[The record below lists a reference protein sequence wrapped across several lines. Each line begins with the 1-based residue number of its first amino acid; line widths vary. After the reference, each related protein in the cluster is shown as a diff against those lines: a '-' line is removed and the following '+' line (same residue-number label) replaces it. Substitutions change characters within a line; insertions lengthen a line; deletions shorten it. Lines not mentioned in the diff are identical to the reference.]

1 MANKKKLSM
10 HNLSLRQV
18 RKLRKQIV
26 LNSLYVSDYENSY
39 GIDPHVVQNYFDGFV
54 EYLCEVARTKS
65 PKHVDSM
72 TILLRAL
79 DLEKQDPSL
88 LKDYYHIVDVL

>member
-39 GIDPHVVQNYFDGFV
+39 GIDPHAVQSYFDGFV

>member
-1 MANKKKLSM
+1 MTNKKKLSM
-10 HNLSLRQV
+10 RDLSLRQV

-26 LNSLYVSDYENSY
+26 LNSLFVDDYENSY
-39 GIDPHVVQNYFDGFV
+39 GIDPRAVQDYFDGFV
-54 EYLCEVARTKS
+54 DYLCEIAKTKS

-88 LKDYYHIVDVL
+88 LKSYYRVADVL

>member
-1 MANKKKLSM
+1 MANKEKLSM
-10 HNLSLRQV
+10 HKLSLRQV

-26 LNSLYVSDYENSY
+26 LNSLYLRDYENSY
-39 GIDPHVVQNYFDGFV
+39 GIDPHAVQNYFDGFV